1 MSLTIFL
8 VETGT
13 VYPKLKS
20 LKNEGFIKEEK
31 KGKAVIYE
39 LTKKGKEFAIKDRQ
53 MKAFEDTFGL

>member
-39 LTKKGKEFAIKDRQ
+39 LTKKGKESLKNAKEKFSKIFSDV
-53 MKAFEDTFGL
+53 L